1 MKHLTCHLDRL
12 RACLAQLP
20 DPRRGRN
27 RQYTMQDIGLAALSV
42 FFMQS
47 PSFLAHQ
54 RTLAEQR
61 GRSNAH
67 TLFGLTRI
75 PCDNH
80 IRHLLDGVPPDR
92 FEELF
97 QHIVEDLDA
106 AGGLGEMRRLDGRV
120 LIALDGTEYFR
131 SRKISCPNC
140 STRARRDGATEY
152 FHQVLAATLVA
163 PGHAQAL
170 PLPPEFIRP
179 QDGHAKQDCERQAVK
194 RWLRRLGPR
203 YGALRPVYLGDDLY
217 ACQPVCEA
225 IRAVRGRFILTCKPD
240 SHPTLYEYLHGIALK
255 THRTVVGRGRP
266 RRIHRYRF
274 MTGLPLRDGDDALR
288 VNWFEI
294 EIARP
299 NGAVTYRNAF
309 VTDLAV
315 NRDTIAELAACGRG
329 PLENRERN
337 VQCPQASGLP
347 PRTQLRPRQEDP
359 GQRAGRAEPARLR
372 PARGLRPDRNPVATG
387 TPTPRIENPDVRTP
401 AHDHL
406 LSPLPVVDRAD
417 DTARHRK
424 RALTASLSSAQHA
437 YPSERNRQAHNA
449 KPNSTL
455 SDIERT
461 ER

>member
-80 IRHLLDGVPPDR
+80 IRQLLDGVPPDR
-92 FEELF
+92 FDELF

-106 AGGLGEMRRLDGRV
+106 AGGLDRMRRLDGRV

-131 SRKISCPNC
+131 SRKIDCPNC
-140 STRARRDGATEY
+140 STRQRRDGGVEY

-225 IRAVRGRFILTCKPD
+225 IRAVGGRFILTCKPH
-240 SHPTLYEYLHGIALK
+240 SHETLYEYLHGIALK
-255 THRTVVGRGRP
+255 THRTVVGRGRQ
-266 RRIHRYRF
+266 RRTHRYRF
-274 MTGLPLRDGDDALR
+274 MSGLPLRDGEDALR
-288 VNWFEI
+288 VNWLEI

-315 NRDTIAELAACGRG
+315 NPDTVAELAACGRARWKIENETFNVLKHRG
-329 PLENRERN
+329 YHLEHNFGHGKKTL
-337 VQCPQASGLP
+337 ASVLVALNLLAFALHGACDLIETLWQRARQRLGSRIRMFEHLRTITCYRVFPSWTALMTLLATGSAP
-347 PRTQLRPRQEDP
+347 PRPP
-359 GQRAGRAEPARLR
+359 
-372 PARGLRPDRNPVATG
+372 
-387 TPTPRIENPDVRTP
+387 
-401 AHDHL
+401 
-406 LSPLPVVDRAD
+406 
-417 DTARHRK
+417 
-424 RALTASLSSAQHA
+424 
-437 YPSERNRQAHNA
+437 
-449 KPNSTL
+449 
-455 SDIERT
+455 
-461 ER
+461 